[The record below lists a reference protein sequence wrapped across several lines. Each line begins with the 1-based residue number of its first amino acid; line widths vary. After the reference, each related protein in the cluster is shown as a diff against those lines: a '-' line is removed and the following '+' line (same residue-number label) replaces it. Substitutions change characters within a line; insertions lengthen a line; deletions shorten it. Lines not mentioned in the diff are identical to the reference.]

1 MRRFNNRE
9 VIMIQHDATRLSTQR
24 WLLLSQWPGLS
35 RKALRNLQ
43 AQSTDPSLILS
54 LDDSDCLAAG
64 ARPEWL
70 QARARYHRGADAQSE
85 DQAVK
90 QAETLRA
97 MGGELICLGTP
108 GYPGLLAEIPDPPP
122 LLYGV
127 GDLNLLAMPQ
137 IALVGSR
144 HASRS
149 GLELAQTF
157 AKELARRG
165 LCITS
170 GLAYGVDAASHRGAL
185 AAAGKTIAVLGAGI
199 DIIYP
204 RRNAALYREIAEQ
217 GLLVSEF
224 PPGSPPRR
232 EQFPQRNRVI
242 SGLSLGVLVVE
253 AAVRSGSLITARFAL
268 EQGREVFAIPGSIH
282 NPQARGCHRL
292 IREGACL
299 VESVEDI
306 VEAWVGWLP
315 AVLSDVPSPAS
326 QPGEVLATLAPE
338 QRQLLNSLAYEPQP
352 LDSLSQ
358 ELGIAIEALLPG
370 LMALELDGW
379 VEQQGSCWLR
389 CR

>member
-1 MRRFNNRE
+1 
-9 VIMIQHDATRLSTQR
+9 MIQRDTDSHSIQC

-35 RKALRNLQ
+35 RRALRNLLDH
-43 AQSTDPSLILS
+43 TRDPFLILT
-54 LDDSDCLAAG
+54 LDDTSCLAAG
-64 ARPEWL
+64 VRQEWL
-70 QARARYHRGADAQSE
+70 QARERYHSGAGAQDL
-85 DQAVK
+85 DQAEQ
-90 QAETLRA
+90 QAQTLRDL
-97 MGGELICLGTP
+97 GGELVCLGAAN
-108 GYPGLLAEIPDPPP
+108 YPGLLAEIPDAPP
-122 LLYGV
+122 LLYCLGNT
-127 GDLNLLAMPQ
+127 DLLAMPQ

-144 HASRS
+144 HATRS
-149 GLELAQTF
+149 GLELAEAF
-157 AKELARRG
+157 AAELAVRG

-185 AAAGKTIAVLGAGI
+185 KAGGKTLAVLGTGI
-199 DIIYP
+199 DVPYP
-204 RRNAALYREIAEQ
+204 RRNIGLYRQIAEQ

-282 NPQARGCHRL
+282 NPHARGCHRL

-315 AVLSDVPSPAS
+315 AVLADVGS
-326 QPGEVLATLAPE
+326 APE
-338 QRQLLNSLAYEPQP
+338 PPAALAREQQQLLQGLPFEPTP
-352 LDSLSQ
+352 LDSLARDMG
-358 ELGIAIEALLPG
+358 LAVEALLTG

-379 VEQQGSCWLR
+379 VEQRGSCWLR